1 MSSGPGQPLLVIAG
15 PTGSGKSGLALALA
29 ERVQGTV
36 INADAL
42 QLYRDLRVLT
52 ARPEPADEARLPHRL
67 YGILAADA
75 TASAGRWR
83 AWAVAAIDE
92 AWRAGRLP
100 ILVGG
105 TGLYLKALLEGLSP
119 MPAIPDA
126 ARQAARALVERIGAP
141 ALHAQLAQRDPAMA
155 ARLRPSDR
163 QRIARAWEVLEAT
176 GRSLALWQA
185 EKGQPFP
192 AHTHS
197 ILVMPERAALRAFL
211 DARFLTMVEGGGLD
225 EARALI
231 ASPEAWPIR
240 RALGLNELISYMKG
254 EISGDQ
260 AIALGQ
266 AATRAYAK
274 RQATWFRH
282 QFRADQTLGAQ
293 FSERL
298 LEEILPKI
306 RHFRLTEPK

>member
-1 MSSGPGQPLLVIAG
+1 MSSGTRQPLLVIAG

-29 ERVQGTV
+29 QRLRGV
-36 INADAL
+36 IVNADAL
-42 QLYRDLRVLT
+42 QLYRDLRLLT
-52 ARPEPADEARLPHRL
+52 ARPSASDEARVPHRL
-67 YGILAADA
+67 YGILGPDESSAA
-75 TASAGRWR
+75 GWWR
-83 AWAVAAIDE
+83 GQAVAAIDE
-92 AWRAGRLP
+92 AWAAERLP

-126 ARQAARALVERIGAP
+126 VRQAARALAERIGGP
-141 ALHAQLAQRDPAMA
+141 ALHAELARRDPLMA

-163 QRIARAWEVLEAT
+163 QRVTRAWEVIEAT

-185 EKGQPFP
+185 EKGQPF
-192 AHTHS
+192 AARTHA
-197 ILVMPERAALRAFL
+197 ILLMPERTALRASL
-211 DARFLTMVEGGGLD
+211 DVRFLAMVEGGGQD
-225 EARALI
+225 EARSLI
-231 ASPEAWPIR
+231 ASPADWPIR
-240 RALGLNELISYMKG
+240 RALGLNELISYLKG
-254 EISGDQ
+254 EISYPQ
-260 AIALGQ
+260 AIAQAQ

-282 QFRADQTLGAQ
+282 QFRADQTQDAQ

-306 RHFRLTEPK
+306 RQFLLTEPG